1 MQSTVASSN
10 RRRLFAVAATVAML
24 MSLGCSSNPP
34 SGIVERFT
42 YQEKIN
48 SVLFSPKFSKL
59 IVLGERYHYL
69 FDDKKGIDKVISAS
83 FAKDLV
89 GSFGTFAVD
98 SSNRITGSYKIQTR
112 NTLTQSQTDEAKR
125 LGFVVSPSGQGE
137 LTENI
142 VGERFTTMPLPINV
156 EPSPLNRTYVVD
168 VKVYGYNYGVKAP
181 PNPVAQFG
189 DAVAGIFLFPVFALT
204 IFVLWP

>member
-1 MQSTVASSN
+1 MQSTIDSSN
-10 RRRLFAVAATVAML
+10 RRRLFALAATVAML
-24 MSLGCSSNPP
+24 ISLGCSSNPP
-34 SGIVERFT
+34 GGIVERFT
-42 YQEKIN
+42 YQEKIS

-98 SSNRITGSYKIQTR
+98 PSNRITGSYKIQTR
-112 NTLTQSQTDEAKR
+112 NILTPSQKDEAKR
-125 LGFVVSPSGQGE
+125 LGFIVSANGQCE
-137 LTENI
+137 MTENI

-156 EPSPLNRTYVVD
+156 EPSPLNRPYVVD
-168 VKVYGYNYGVKAP
+168 VKVYGYNYGAKAP
-181 PNPVAQFG
+181 TSPVAQFA
-189 DAVAGIFLFPVFALT
+189 DSVAGLFLFPVFAIT
-204 IFVLWP
+204 MFVLW